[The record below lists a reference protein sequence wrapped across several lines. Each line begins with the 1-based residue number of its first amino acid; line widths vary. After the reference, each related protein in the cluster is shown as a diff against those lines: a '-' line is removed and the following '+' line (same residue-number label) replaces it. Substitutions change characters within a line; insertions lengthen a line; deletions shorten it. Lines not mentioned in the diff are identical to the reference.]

1 MNRVSVFISWS
12 GELSRQYAELLSR
25 WLPRVIQAVDPFFS
39 PDDIGKGSFWF
50 GEITKKLS
58 ESAIGLICL
67 TEENKNKP
75 WILFEAGALNKG
87 LSANRVC
94 PILVDL
100 EPKDV
105 DEPLSKFQLTKMLK
119 DDMFKLL
126 KTINIALGE
135 DKLSDII
142 LEEAFSDTWDKFY
155 QKFLDLINNTTEK
168 IEKYPKKTND
178 ELIETMLDVVRAID
192 RKTDS
197 MDNRLYSIR
206 RGYVENPDKQDLI
219 NLEFEE
225 RSFVKKYSR
234 FLKKGM
240 GYFVLCVFCNSDG
253 WNKIG
258 DFFKNFDN
266 AVQCGGPSNHLSH
279 GLLLENDFEIY
290 FTSPQFITDYLIN
303 ELFKLGGIYRIEI
316 KDGYD
321 AKNISRFAITFDQA
335 KQIAEVYA
343 KKEMKLYPQWE
354 DEIRDKSNLLIS
366 EKLTSLLNTDED
378 YPFYSDSFERKFGDN
393 FAGNQF

>member
-12 GELSRQYAELLSR
+12 GERSKQYAELLSR
-25 WLPRVIQAVDPFFS
+25 WLPRVIQAVEPFYS
-39 PDDIGKGSFWF
+39 PDDISKGSFWF
-50 GEITKKLS
+50 SEITKRLN
-58 ESAIGLICL
+58 ESAIGVICL

-87 LSANRVC
+87 LSSNRVC

-105 DEPLSKFQLTKMLK
+105 DDPLSKFQLTKMIKK
-119 DDMFKLL
+119 DMYKLI
-126 KTINIALGE
+126 KTINTILGD
-135 DKLSDII
+135 DKLSDTI
-142 LEEAFSDTWDKFY
+142 LEESFSDTWDKFY
-155 QKFLDLINNTTEK
+155 KQFDDIVNVTEK
-168 IEKYPKKTND
+168 IEKQPKKTND
-178 ELIETMLDVVRAID
+178 ELMETMLDVVRAID

-197 MDNRLYSIR
+197 MDNKFLSVR

-225 RSFVKKYSR
+225 RSFVKKYSQ

-258 DFFKNFDN
+258 DFLGNFDK

-279 GLLLENDFEIY
+279 GVLLENDFEVY
-290 FTSPQFITDYLIN
+290 FTSPSFINDYLVKEI
-303 ELFKLGGIYRIEI
+303 FKLGGIYRIEI
-316 KDGYD
+316 KDGYN
-321 AKNISRFAITFDQA
+321 AKNISRFAVSLEEA
-335 KQIAEVYA
+335 KKIAEEYIE
-343 KKEMKLYPQWE
+343 KEISLYPQSK
-354 DEIRDKSNLLIS
+354 DEIEKENILLIS
-366 EKLTSLLNTDED
+366 EKITSLLDTEKD
-378 YPFYSDSFERKFGDN
+378 YPFFSSSLDRKFGVL
-393 FAGNQF
+393 

>member
-12 GELSRQYAELLSR
+12 GELSRQYAELLSK
-25 WLPRVIQAVDPFFS
+25 WLPRVIQAVEPFFS
-39 PDDIGKGSFWF
+39 PDDIGKGAFWF

-58 ESAIGLICL
+58 ESAIGIVCL

-87 LSANRVC
+87 LSSNRVC
-94 PILVDL
+94 PILVNL

-119 DDMFKLL
+119 DDMYKLL
-126 KTINIALGE
+126 KTINAALGE
-135 DKLSDII
+135 DRLSDTI
-142 LEEAFSDTWDKFY
+142 LEEAFTDTWEKFH
-155 QKFLDLINNTTEK
+155 QSFLDLINTTTEK
-168 IEKYPKKTND
+168 AQPKKTD
-178 ELIETMLDVVRAID
+178 GELIEAMLDVVRAID

-197 MDNRLYSIR
+197 MDSKLHSVHLRYID
-206 RGYVENPDKQDLI
+206 NPNQQELR

-253 WNKIG
+253 LNKTS
-258 DFFKNFDN
+258 DYFKNFDN

-279 GLLLENDFEIY
+279 GVLLENDFEIF
-290 FTSPQFITDYLIN
+290 FTSLQFICDYLVT
-303 ELFKLGGIYRIEI
+303 ELFKLGGIYRIEL
-316 KDGYD
+316 KDGYN
-321 AKNISRFAITFDQA
+321 AKNISRFAITYEEA
-335 KQIAEVYA
+335 KQIAEFYA
-343 KKEMKLYPQWE
+343 EKEASLYPHWKDDIQIANNQFISE
-354 DEIRDKSNLLIS
+354 ELNLLV
-366 EKLTSLLNTDED
+366 NTDAEI
-378 YPFYSDSFERKFGDN
+378 PFYSESFEKKFG
-393 FAGNQF
+393 GV